1 MILIAGPCVI
11 ESRELIMKVAESL
24 RKFNE
29 MSGVEFYFKSSFDK
43 ANRTSISSFRGPGL
57 ERGCEILAEVKEKFG
72 YKILTDIHESYQAE
86 PVARVADV
94 LQIPAFLCRQTDL
107 LVAAAST
114 QAVVNIKKG
123 QFLSPQAMKHSVEKV
138 LQTRGARAYTPQSG
152 AASSDTKAAQNSACS
167 SDTEIYSAQSGVR
180 GGAND
185 GSSALGTQNSCST
198 AQDAQNFIHT
208 CGAKSGAERESA
220 TQSTATPCAAQSDN
234 KSEAQSASQRNF
246 SHTCNAQDGS
256 ISAAQNAAQPS
267 GEGMHDL
274 ARRRGVWLTERGS
287 TFGYGN
293 LIVDMRSLPIM
304 REFAPVIFDATH
316 SVQMPS
322 IGATS
327 GGDSRF
333 VPYLARAA
341 AAVGVDGFFYETHP
355 DPAHALSDGPNMLN
369 LQQLERVVAQTL
381 AIQKALGF

>member
-11 ESRELIMKVAESL
+11 ESRELIMQVAENL

-57 ERGCEILAEVKEKFG
+57 QRGYEILAEVKEKFG

-107 LVAAAST
+107 LVAAAGT

-138 LQTRGARAYTPQSG
+138 LQTRSARAYTPQSG
-152 AASSDTKAAQNSACS
+152 AVSNNTKAAQNSACYDDAEICDAQNS
-167 SDTEIYSAQSGVR
+167 ARSGSDS
-180 GGAND
+180 
-185 GSSALGTQNSCST
+185 GSSVLGAQNSCGT

-208 CGAKSGAERESA
+208 CGAKSGAENA
-220 TQSTATPCAAQSDN
+220 AKGTATPCAAQSDN
-234 KSEAQSASQRNF
+234 EAQSTSQPNL

-256 ISAAQNAAQPS
+256 ISAAQSALQPS

-274 ARRRGVWLTERGS
+274 ARRYGVWLTERGS

>member
-11 ESRELIMKVAESL
+11 ESRELIMQVAESL

-57 ERGCEILAEVKEKFG
+57 QRGCEILAEVKEKFG

-107 LVAAAST
+107 LVAAAGT

-138 LQTRGARAYTPQSG
+138 LQTRSARAYTPQSG
-152 AASSDTKAAQNSACS
+152 AASSGTNAAQNSARS
-167 SDTEIYSAQSGVR
+167 SDTEICAAQNGAQ

-185 GSSALGTQNSCST
+185 GSSALGAQNSCGT

-208 CGAKSGAERESA
+208 CGAR
-220 TQSTATPCAAQSDN
+220 STATPYAAQSDN
-234 KSEAQSASQRNF
+234 KSEAQSASQPNF
-246 SHTCNAQDGS
+246 SHTCSAQDGS
-256 ISAAQNAAQPS
+256 ISASQPS

-274 ARRRGVWLTERGS
+274 ARRYGVWLTERGS

-355 DPAHALSDGPNMLN
+355 DPAQALSDGPNMLN

>member
-11 ESRELIMKVAESL
+11 ESRELIMQVAESL

-29 MSGVEFYFKSSFDK
+29 MRGVEFYFKSSFDK

-57 ERGCEILAEVKEKFG
+57 QRGCEILAEVKEKFG

-138 LQTRGARAYTPQSG
+138 LQTRSARAYTPQSG
-152 AASSDTKAAQNSACS
+152 AISSDTKAAQNSACS
-167 SDTEIYSAQSGVR
+167 GDAEIRCVQNGAQSGE
-180 GGAND
+180 ND
-185 GSSALGTQNSCST
+185 GFSVLGAQNSCST
-198 AQDAQNFIHT
+198 RQDAQNFIHT
-208 CGAKSGAERESA
+208 CGTENGAENA
-220 TQSTATPCAAQSDN
+220 AKGTATPCAAQSDN
-234 KSEAQSASQRNF
+234 EAQNTPQPNL

-256 ISAAQNAAQPS
+256 ISAAQSEAQPS

-274 ARRRGVWLTERGS
+274 ARRYGVWLTERGS

>member
-11 ESRELIMKVAESL
+11 ESRELIMQVAESL

-138 LQTRGARAYTPQSG
+138 LQTRSARVYTPQSG

-167 SDTEIYSAQSGVR
+167 DDAEIRCAQSG
-180 GGAND
+180 AEN
-185 GSSALGTQNSCST
+185 A
-198 AQDAQNFIHT
+198 
-208 CGAKSGAERESA
+208 AKGMAM
-220 TQSTATPCAAQSDN
+220 PCAAQSDN
-234 KSEAQSASQRNF
+234 KSEAQSALQPNL
-246 SHTCNAQDGS
+246 SHAFNAQDGS
-256 ISAAQNAAQPS
+256 ISASQPS

-274 ARRRGVWLTERGS
+274 ARRHGVWLTERGS